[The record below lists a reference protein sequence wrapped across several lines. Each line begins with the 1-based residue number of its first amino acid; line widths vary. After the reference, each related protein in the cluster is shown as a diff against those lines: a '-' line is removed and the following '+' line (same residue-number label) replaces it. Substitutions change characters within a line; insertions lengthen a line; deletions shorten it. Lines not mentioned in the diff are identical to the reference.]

1 MKALIIGMGK
11 MGQLIASTLKEKGHE
26 VLGMGDLMHPS
37 EIMGNLKEADIIF
50 DFSHPDNIDWI
61 LPLAVENEIPIVEG
75 TTALNDEQKKSI
87 EEASKAI
94 PVFFTANYSLGIAV
108 LKKLT
113 SIASDILR
121 DDWDIEIL
129 EKHHNQKADAP
140 SGTAL
145 MLLDAADPD
154 QEFDHVLGRGPANG
168 KRQKEIGVSAM
179 RGGTLAGYHEVDFE
193 GPDESLALSH
203 NANNRQ
209 IFVNGAIN
217 AAEYL
222 KNQPA
227 GLYDLDQMVEARLN
241 SAR

>member
-37 EIMGNLKEADIIF
+37 EIMGNLKDADIIF

-61 LPLAVENEIPIVEG
+61 LPLAVENEIPVVEG
-75 TTALNDEQKKSI
+75 TTALSAEQKKSI

-113 SIASDILR
+113 SIASDIFR
-121 DDWDIEIL
+121 GDWDIEIL

-154 QEFDHVLGRGPANG
+154 QEFDHVFGRGPANG

-179 RGGTLAGYHEVDFE
+179 RGGNLAGYHEVDFE
-193 GPDESLALSH
+193 GPDESLSLSH

-222 KNQPA
+222 KDQPA
-227 GLYDLDQMVEARLN
+227 GLYDMDQMVDARLN